1 MAVFVVTGARRGIGL
16 EYIRILSKE
25 PSNTVVALVR
35 DLNGDLSELHAIE
48 SKSNSCVHLVEC
60 DISSYDSISNV
71 GTRLVSALG
80 ADFKISTL
88 INNAAIQHSQQQT
101 SLNMSAYSLQSHITT
116 NVIGPA
122 RMVQVL
128 LPYLEKGAVIANITS
143 GIGSLK
149 KVSVGRINAEIT
161 PYSINKTALNML
173 TVHQAHHLKG
183 KAIVVCMDPG
193 HVKTEMG
200 GPKAVLETTDSA
212 QSVLA
217 SVSRLVPDGNGKFFL
232 YNGTELPW

>member
-1 MAVFVVTGARRGIGL
+1 MIG
-16 EYIRILSKE
+16 S
-25 PSNTVVALVR
+25 
-35 DLNGDLSELHAIE
+35 
-48 SKSNSCVHLVEC
+48 
-60 DISSYDSISNV
+60 
-71 GTRLVSALG
+71 
-80 ADFKISTL
+80 
-88 INNAAIQHSQQQT
+88 
-101 SLNMSAYSLQSHITT
+101 
-116 NVIGPA
+116 A

-128 LPYLEKGAVIANITS
+128 LPYLEKGAVITNITS

-161 PYSINKTALNML
+161 PYSISKTALNML

-217 SVSRLVPDGNGKFFL
+217 SLSRLVPNGNGKFFL